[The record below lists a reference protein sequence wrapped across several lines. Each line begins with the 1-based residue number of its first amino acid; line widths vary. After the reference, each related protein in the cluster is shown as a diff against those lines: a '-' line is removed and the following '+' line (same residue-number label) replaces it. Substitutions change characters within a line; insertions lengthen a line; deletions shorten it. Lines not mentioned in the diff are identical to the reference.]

1 MIISTT
7 PTLEGFQIVRYIDTV
22 NSNVVIGTNFFSDF
36 AASFT
41 DFFGGRSSTY
51 QNKLDEVYE
60 YAKEEIC
67 KRARSLKADAIVGL
81 KVDFSEVSGKGK
93 QMIMVSMTGTAVKL
107 EPSDYIV

>member
-60 YAKEEIC
+60 YAKKEIS
-67 KRARSLKADAIVGL
+67 KRASSLKADAIVGL
-81 KVDFSEVSGKGK
+81 KVSGKGK